1 MSGET
6 GLYFRRF
13 VRFRQIPEQQSV
25 IESVSDKAIT
35 LEALVGIAGG
45 YRNVASGH
53 ADDESATRQR
63 QVGECCEQ
71 GQKDGGGAEPARGA
85 SGSEG

>member
-35 LEALVGIAGG
+35 LEALVGITGSDRDVAG
-45 YRNVASGH
+45 GH
-53 ADDESATRQR
+53 ADD
-63 QVGECCEQ
+63 
-71 GQKDGGGAEPARGA
+71 
-85 SGSEG
+85 